1 MTAILN
7 TETPSLPVD
16 KAATCVMRR
25 STLELAGLV
34 TAIGR
39 YRSQPL
45 HVRLEPGQTLAL
57 LGGNG
62 AGKTTLLE
70 TIAGF
75 LKPQAGQVLIAGRD
89 CTHAPPESRRVGYL
103 FQVDALFPHLT
114 VSQNLQFGRLA
125 SENLSAL
132 LDRFNLQFLAARRPG
147 ELSGGERQRVALA
160 RALAGDPDVVL
171 LDEPLSAIDPA
182 TRPAMRDELAR
193 HLRAC
198 PAPSIV
204 VTHDP
209 AEALALGQLVGVM
222 NAGELLQLGPA
233 HDAFAHPSHRR
244 SAQLLGF
251 ENLWPGVVAA
261 LPHHGEVLIRLSPE
275 FAGLTVKVLCP
286 GKLANMQ
293 PGTPVCLCVRAAD
306 LRVLVP
312 GQLVPESPNRLK
324 AQLLERTATAS
335 GVQLRCRLGEHL
347 DVLVYA
353 LPWQLRGWDLQLGQ
367 ELDLHLDPE
376 AAHVLQEGGL

>member
-7 TETPSLPVD
+7 TETPSPPVD
-16 KAATCVMRR
+16 EAAARVMRR
-25 STLELAGLV
+25 PTLELAGLV

-39 YRSQPL
+39 YRSQPMHL
-45 HVRLEPGQTLAL
+45 RLEPGQTLAL
-57 LGGNG
+57 IGGNG

-75 LKPQAGQVLIAGRD
+75 LQPRAGQVLIAGRD

-114 VSQNLQFGRLA
+114 VSQNLRFGRLA

-132 LDRFNLQFLAARRPG
+132 LDRFNLQLLAARRPG

-160 RALAGDPDVVL
+160 RALGGNPDVVL

-209 AEALALGQLVGVM
+209 TEALALGHLVGVM
-222 NAGELLQLGPA
+222 NAGELLQLDTA
-233 HDAFAHPSHRR
+233 QDAFAHPSHRR

-261 LPHHGEVLIRLSPE
+261 LPHHGEVLIRLSTE
-275 FAGLTVKVLCP
+275 FTGLVLKVLCP
-286 GKLANMQ
+286 SRLANIQ
-293 PGTPVCLCVRAAD
+293 PGTPVCLCVRAAN
-306 LRVLVP
+306 LRVLLP
-312 GQLVPESPNRLK
+312 GQLVPEGPNRLR
-324 AQLLERTATAS
+324 AQLLECTPMAS
-335 GVQLRCRLGEHL
+335 GVQLRCSLEGHL
-347 DVLVYA
+347 DILAYA
-353 LPWQLRGWDLQLGQ
+353 LPWQLRGWDLQPGQ

-376 AAHVLQEGGL
+376 AAHVLQD